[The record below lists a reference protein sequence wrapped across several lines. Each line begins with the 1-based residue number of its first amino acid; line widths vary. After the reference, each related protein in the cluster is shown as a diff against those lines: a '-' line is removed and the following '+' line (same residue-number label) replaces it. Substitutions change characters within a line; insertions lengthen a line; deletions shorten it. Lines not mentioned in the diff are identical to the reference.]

1 VGLSGDAILHRF
13 KHAAGFIEYATKRL
27 LEEPNIRHAYPR
39 RLSRDPEASAVLF
52 LLGNHCDHNGFNPCL
67 VLNKRSKKVRQPG
80 DLCCPGGGV
89 SPAIDTLL
97 ARIFTLPGFPLARWP
112 HWSAWRR
119 RQPAQA
125 GRLALLLSTSMRE
138 SLEEM
143 RLNPMGVRFI
153 GPLPAQRLVMFR
165 REIFPLVGWVV
176 RQKRFFPNWEVEKI
190 VHVPIRNLLNPE
202 NYGRYRLHASSVDQ
216 PASPQSF
223 NDYPCFIHRS
233 ENGNELLWGAT
244 YRIAAAFL
252 DRVFGF
258 KAPRM
263 DRLPVLSGT
272 LDENY
277 LASRR

>member
-1 VGLSGDAILHRF
+1 
-13 KHAAGFIEYATKRL
+13 
-27 LEEPNIRHAYPR
+27 
-39 RLSRDPEASAVLF
+39 
-52 LLGNHCDHNGFNPCL
+52 
-67 VLNKRSKKVRQPG
+67 
-80 DLCCPGGGV
+80 
-89 SPAIDTLL
+89 
-97 ARIFTLPGFPLARWP
+97 
-112 HWSAWRR
+112 
-119 RQPAQA
+119 
-125 GRLALLLSTSMRE
+125 MRE

-143 RLNPMGVRFI
+143 RLNPMGVMFI

-165 REIFPLVGWVV
+165 REIFPMAGWIV

-202 NYGRYRLHASSVDQ
+202 NYGRYRLHTSSVDQ

-223 NDYPCFIHRS
+223 NDYPCFIHRG

-258 KAPRM
+258 KPPQM
-263 DRLPVLSGT
+263 DTLPVLSGT

-277 LASRR
+277 LALRFSRKHRRRTDKL